1 MARKAKKRKKKKKKR
16 RKQKMSLPSCKKQC
30 VEGETRRVEEEPRRL
45 EEEIRRIEENTRR
58 IEENTRRI
66 NEETRRISEEINEET
81 RRIEEY
87 TRRINEETR
96 VSKEKRLEEE
106 ARRVE
111 LSKRMSRL
119 RLCERPITSAW
130 QKVLDVP
137 DTVFASGVVRVLPSV
152 RFAADNALIDVTDVN
167 ALKQRMVPST
177 LGKNDEDVFDPLSR
191 LSFETAD
198 IAVDEWPELPLM
210 LERIAS
216 QLHLTVPLTAHV
228 GKLLLYET
236 GGFFRRHRDSEHRPG
251 HFLSV
256 VVDLGSDC
264 SGGRVVFDL
273 PDRPA
278 NYGGW
283 VDGVRPETER
293 DLVWP
298 EWQSQTRAWACWFA
312 SSYHRVEPLTAG
324 HRVVLTF
331 DVTVE
336 LPASSGSASSSSLY
350 PASRFEGVAP
360 FHELVWQSIAAQLRV
375 ADRAHL
381 SQTCRDLHAMIGGT
395 PKLLCG
401 HLMQMN
407 AQLVNA
413 LREEHFVSMAFACRH
428 FYLFNNGGDSQTMS
442 PLLLKGRD
450 RAIAEALRL
459 CGWRVSVQ
467 RAVLQEEVVA
477 GRSFCEGVRTMI
489 SRVRIGCDVLTQ
501 AEAMALINC
510 NESYDAVRARIS
522 QIDPMVMRVH
532 RRFGSISRT
541 AMEANNSVSAQLVMP
556 FSGVFFCET
565 LPSLRTMARSDLVGE
580 SQEMYGNHAFSK
592 LMRYETCIV
601 RADKIYD
608 DDVPDELYCAHDV
621 QYASKVLTRNAVILR
636 SVFL

>member
-1 MARKAKKRKKKKKKR
+1 MTFIRNLAIIVALGKTCESTADLVVQQQQLREALARHDELER
-16 RKQKMSLPSCKKQC
+16 R
-30 VEGETRRVEEEPRRL
+30 VEEETRRVEEKTRL
-45 EEEIRRIEENTRR
+45 V
-58 IEENTRRI
+58 
-66 NEETRRISEEINEET
+66 EETRRVENEALRAEYN
-81 RRIEEY
+81 RYRICQ
-87 TRRINEETR
+87 
-96 VSKEKRLEEE
+96 K
-106 ARRVE
+106 
-111 LSKRMSRL
+111 
-119 RLCERPITSAW
+119 PITSAW
-130 QKVLDVP
+130 QKVLNVP
-137 DTVFASGVVRVLPSV
+137 DVVFASGVVRVLPSV

-167 ALKQRMVPST
+167 ALKQRMVPSM

-210 LERIAS
+210 LESIAS

-228 GKLLLYET
+228 GKLLLYER

-264 SGGRVVFDL
+264 SGGRVVFDP

-278 NYGGW
+278 NFGGW
-283 VDGVRPETER
+283 NDFFERDIINESER

-298 EWQSQTRAWACWFA
+298 QWQSQTRAWACWFA
-312 SSYHRVEPLTAG
+312 STYHRVEPLTDG

-336 LPASSGSASSSSLY
+336 LPASSSCSLSLY

-360 FHELVWQSIAAQLRV
+360 FHELVWQRIAALLCV

-407 AQLVNA
+407 ARLVDA

-428 FYLFNNGGDSQTMS
+428 FYLFSDDAQTVS

-467 RAVLQEEVVA
+467 RAVLQEELMA
-477 GRSFCEGVRTMI
+477 WDSFCESRPTMI
-489 SRVRIGCDVLTQ
+489 ARVRIGCAVLTD
-501 AEAMALINC
+501 AEAAALIEC
-510 NESYDAVRARIS
+510 NESYDAVRARIA

-532 RRFGSISRT
+532 RRFGSINRT
-541 AMEANNSVSAQLVMP
+541 AMDTDGSVDDSGPLVMP

-565 LPSLRTMARSDLVGE
+565 LASLRTMARSDLTGE
-580 SQEMYGNHAFSK
+580 SEEMYGNHAFSK
-592 LMRYETCIV
+592 LMRYDTCIV

-621 QYASKVLTRNAVILR
+621 KFASVNPTRNAVILR